1 LGALADQLLTPDR
14 LTTILH
20 EALKYR
26 REMASQSGAK
36 RTALKTGLKDI
47 QTQIERLVTA
57 VADGI
62 VPDMALVRPKL
73 DELNIRR
80 EEYVQHLMLLNQNLP
95 ELRQALSNRQAR
107 SVAATLKRRLMDA
120 PKGLQRRYVRGLVAN
135 VTVSKEL
142 AVITGPEA
150 ALASCAS
157 NPDHLG
163 AVPGSMRGWC
173 TGQVEDTN
181 WQLIVIRNGR

>member
-1 LGALADQLLTPDR
+1 
-14 LTTILH
+14 
-20 EALKYR
+20 
-26 REMASQSGAK
+26 
-36 RTALKTGLKDI
+36 
-47 QTQIERLVTA
+47 
-57 VADGI
+57 
-62 VPDMALVRPKL
+62 MALVRPKL

-80 EEYVQHLMLLNQNLP
+80 EECVQHLMLLDQNLP
-95 ELRQALSNRQAR
+95 ELRQALSNQQAR

-120 PKGLQRRYVRGLVAN
+120 PKGLQRRYVRGLVAT

-157 NPDHLG
+157 NPAHLG

-173 TGQVEDTN
+173 ALG
-181 WQLIVIRNGR
+181 LFRNLGKSRS